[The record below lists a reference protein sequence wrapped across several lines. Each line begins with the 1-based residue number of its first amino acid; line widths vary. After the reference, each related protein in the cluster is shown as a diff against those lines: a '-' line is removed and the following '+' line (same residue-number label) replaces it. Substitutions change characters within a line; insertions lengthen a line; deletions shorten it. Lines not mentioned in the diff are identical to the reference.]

1 MADTKGTNNIEMD
14 DSSWFIVHEAD
25 CVDVT
30 NSLDE
35 LFEDSTDCSNIS
47 NLIDDSVDEIDQGNS
62 LALYNQQVTEECNSA
77 VASLKRKFRK
87 SPPEQSVAALS
98 PRLQAIS
105 ISPQRIGSSK
115 RKLFEDSGI
124 GDDETTNTYQVE
136 PEIRDNDCESRT
148 VQSACNELLRC
159 TNLRAKLL
167 FKFESFYGVSYTEL
181 TRQFKSD
188 KTMNENWVIAVFAA
202 SCELIE
208 SSKQLL
214 KQHCD
219 FIQLIEFDF
228 SGLYLVKFKHAK
240 NRDTITKLIS
250 SLLNINERHLL
261 CDPPRCR
268 STPAALYFYKHNITG
283 KAFVYGVLPEWVAKQ
298 TQVNH
303 QMAAQADTFQLSKM
317 VQWAY
322 DNKMT
327 EEPAIAYYYAL
338 LADED
343 SNAAAFLNSN
353 SQVKFVKDCCQMVRL
368 YFRQEMKNMTMAQW
382 IFKCCRECDGE
393 EDWKVIANLLKYQ
406 GVNVIEFLTALR
418 LFFKRI
424 PKKNCILIHG
434 PPDTGKSYFVYS
446 LVQFLR
452 GKVISF
458 VNKQSS
464 FFLQP
469 LLDCK
474 VGFMDDAT
482 YPCWSFIDVHL
493 RNALDGNTMC
503 VDAKHKA
510 PQQYQLPPFFIT
522 SNINLKQED
531 SLRYLHSRV
540 TSFEFPNKM
549 PLDGQGDP
557 VFKITDQAWKFF
569 FLKLAK
575 QLDLQDAEN
584 EPRGPERAFRCHSN
598 AVDESL

>member
-47 NLIDDSVDEIDQGNS
+47 NLIDDSVDEVDQGNS

-98 PRLQAIS
+98 PRLKAIS

-148 VQSACNELLRC
+148 VQSVCNELLRC

-250 SLLNINERHLL
+250 SLLNINERHVL

-549 PLDGQGDP
+549 PLDRQGDP